1 MAHCL
6 RFAVTINADVKP
18 CGGSA
23 ATAAAAAAAETN
35 QHSKF
40 SCERIVVNLEDSVL
54 TVQQILH
61 ILTVSTAT
69 L

>member
-6 RFAVTINADVKP
+6 RFAVTINADIKP

-23 ATAAAAAAAETN
+23 AAAAAADAETN
-35 QHSKF
+35 QHSKL